1 MSDRIKRIE
10 RIFTFLRFLSIDSL
24 YFYLLFT
31 DLSMRRERMKQNSIQ
46 DLKMP
51 IDRQYSVIDEAPV

>member
-1 MSDRIKRIE
+1 
-10 RIFTFLRFLSIDSL
+10 
-24 YFYLLFT
+24 
-31 DLSMRRERMKQNSIQ
+31 MRRERMKQNSIQ